1 MSKSFWGYAGAVVAA
16 YFGQWQIAASLLAQG
31 VGAERQRKARNQARD
46 AYNAG
51 LQDRMVM
58 ADLQPDAPRTLVLG
72 RVRAVEGVRRR
83 WASGTH
89 SENLTLIVSFAGHE
103 IDAFE
108 TFWFNDLPL
117 RLDVD
122 GYVETPAQLTGCS
135 AVRSGTTAILTKTA
149 HGIADGERVLIAGF
163 SLPEFNGTFTVFNST
178 ANTFS
183 YAIANAG
190 SGDPPGTPGT
200 VNVLSP
206 YTLTENVTH
215 YLTGTLDGS
224 GEASVTLTSTPI
236 GGTVSAMWSTGTG
249 DASEQGPVTITQDTG
264 LDYDLTG
271 GRLDAGYQVSWQT
284 VEITPMARIR
294 TYLGAD
300 AQSVGTDLAAE
311 YQGHLTATDDFAGI
325 ALAVIDLTYSEDAYP
340 QGIPNITATMR
351 GAKCFDPRDDST
363 AWTENP
369 ALHALHYA
377 TWDHGWRVPIGEI
390 REQDVIDAADE
401 CDVSTVFTLGAD
413 DYTLERYRC
422 GIVISSAADP
432 RQSMNDIMETMAGRW
447 GWAGG
452 TLRFRC
458 GRMATSAW
466 AMDPSWV
473 AQQVGQGGQVAA
485 GPVVKI
491 TNGVPREEKVNH
503 VSGTC
508 IDPAQRFQALPYPA
522 VRDDVLITADGAEYR
537 LEAVLPGVNHI
548 AHAQHLAS
556 ITIREGQAPLRM
568 EVSSNLSAYPLE
580 LFDVGTVTLPRYGMS
595 AKTME
600 VIGWRWRPTEG
611 VQLRLAE
618 ITAEMFEPVDTL
630 NGRDPA
636 PNGNLQSPWY
646 VAPVTGVEVTS
657 GADIQPDG
665 AVLTMT
671 TVEWDAIVSQAVLTG
686 GRVEVQFTRAN
697 AIPAAGDWPS
707 WIEQGGAT
715 SATIPGLLAQTFY
728 LFRVRAI
735 NALGVRGPWSAQVL
749 HQVLGDLGPPED
761 VTGFAYVAKLGQVV
775 FSWDPCEA
783 NDYAVTE
790 IRVGASWAAGVFGW
804 AGKASDYKLAR
815 PDNGTYLLWAKHKDT
830 SGNYST
836 NAVSL
841 SVTVDD
847 SIDGGGGGALVLT
860 VEPAPIFTF
869 ADGTTHTSAS
879 PDLTFTAHLV
889 GLFGTAAF
897 AAEAFNALSGGT
909 SLGAVTLSGTGNAR
923 TLSAAQFVAAG
934 TSGSVKRVD
943 VTATL
948 GSAFDTAKAFRY
960 DPTVSGP
967 FLYLDNPVH
976 PVQTDESG
984 EVGNYTG
991 AFTHAALILA
1001 GADDTANWSFS
1012 ITPDSGVTATING
1025 GAGPV
1030 TGEAIITIA
1039 VSDMTID
1046 DGVVLVTAT
1055 KTGQTTQTADFR
1067 IIKRPAQ
1074 GVERLL
1080 YFSPRTDIVLPVDSY
1095 GQVTT
1100 FTHAWTKAMVR
1111 LKNGLDATDQWTY
1124 TKEDV
1129 GVTSTLTGNTI
1140 QITGFLSPGDLG
1152 TYTFDYYEWAASG
1165 WENVAEVVF
1174 AGTHWVALGRNNYS
1188 TWQDVHISPLD
1199 DFENWTVVSTGV
1211 LGKFNLSAYDQGT
1224 LALVQSGVSAV
1235 NDVLVSDDGGA
1246 SWSAGGSLP
1255 HLTQWVAARGGDGYM
1270 LVCPY
1275 GGLLD
1280 LARSSNGGASWSTV
1294 PTPGP
1299 SCTPLLVGPT
1309 MIVRTSADAM
1319 FRSSNAGASWT
1330 GLSVGGAPF
1339 SVVKRYKGYLVA
1351 TFMYISTTN
1360 VAYSANDGV
1369 SWQMASLESAE
1380 TRPSLVEI
1388 AGVLYLHGSYIHY
1401 TVDGKTWTRGDSLGS
1416 GVVAPTTP
1424 PSGGVDIDFFPTWDP
1439 VAGFWRWQELLSLN
1453 PTEGAVHVTAHR
1465 PGEPDLT
1472 AVLPVQLGAV
1482 VPPVRVSNINPAFL
1496 QIPATNDGVPTNMD
1510 NAVLEVTVVENSL
1523 DVTSDYTWTWEATY
1537 LTPASGTG
1545 AVATLT
1551 DMDVAQ
1557 DRGRVAFT
1565 GQSAGKEPVVLGAD
1579 VVKLKGADDSG
1590 IGIGAAY
1597 TVSSVTNTYVEIKLT
1612 STGVVQMREGSGGS
1626 WVRIGQWFAPEGA
1639 SAGSSAWVRFDVL
1652 NTPDGTST
1660 VTGTTGSFLALTSDR
1675 GISLSD
1681 TSTGTHKVELVVYL
1695 SPNSGGTLPQAS
1707 LVTLLLIVP

>member
-1 MSKSFWGYAGAVVAA
+1 MSKSFWGYAGAAVAA
-16 YFGQWQIAASLLAQG
+16 YFGQWQIAASLLAHG

-89 SENLTLIVSFAGHE
+89 NENLTLIVSFAGHE

-122 GYVETPAQLTGCS
+122 GYVETPSQLTGCS

-294 TYLGAD
+294 TYLGTD

-311 YQGHLTATDDFAGI
+311 YPGHLTATDDFAGI

-466 AMDPSWV
+466 AMDTSWV
-473 AQQVGQGGQVAA
+473 AQQVGQGGQVAS
-485 GPVVKI
+485 GPAVKI

-508 IDPAQRFQALPYPA
+508 IDPSQRFQALPYPA
-522 VRDDVLITADGAEYR
+522 VRDDVLIAADGAEYR

-580 LFDVGTVTLPRYGMS
+580 LFDVGTVTLPRYGMT

-646 VAPVTGVEVTS
+646 VAPVTGVEVDS
-657 GADIQPDG
+657 DAEIQPDG
-665 AVLTMT
+665 AVLTL
-671 TVEWDAIVSQAVLTG
+671 TVVTWDAIVSQAVLTG
-686 GRVEVQFTRAN
+686 GRIEVQFTRAN
-697 AIPAAGDWPS
+697 AIPATGDWPS
-707 WIEQGGAT
+707 WVEQGGAT
-715 SATIPGLLAQTFY
+715 SATIPGLKAQAFY

-847 SIDGGGGGALVLT
+847 SIDGGGGGSLVLT

-889 GLFGTAAF
+889 GLFGTASF
-897 AAEAFNALSGGT
+897 TAEAFNALSGGT

-948 GSAFDTAKAFRY
+948 GSAFDTASAFRY

-1001 GADDTANWSFS
+1001 GADDTTNWTFS

-1030 TGEAIITIA
+1030 TGAAIVTIA

-1067 IIKRPAQ
+1067 IVKRPAQ
-1074 GVERLL
+1074 AVDRLL
-1080 YFSPRTDIVLPVDSY
+1080 YFAPRTDIVLPVDAS
-1095 GQVTT
+1095 GVVTS
-1100 FTHAWTKAMVR
+1100 FSQAWTLAKVR
-1111 LKNGLDATDQWTY
+1111 LKNGVDATDQWTY
-1124 TKEDV
+1124 TKEDE
-1129 GVTSTLTGNTI
+1129 GVTSTITGNRI
-1140 QITGFLSPGDLG
+1140 QITGFLSLG
-1152 TYTFDYYEWAASG
+1152 ELATVVSDYFDWTSSG
-1165 WENVAEVVF
+1165 WERPANVIF
-1174 AGTHWVALGRNNYS
+1174 AGDNWVTVGINNYAL
-1188 TWQDVHISPLD
+1188 WQKVQISAID
-1199 DFENWTVVSTGV
+1199 DFENWAEVDTGV
-1211 LGKFNLSAYDQGT
+1211 SGRFYLAAYDQGALILLEGST
-1224 LALVQSGVSAV
+1224 GSTNLALIST
-1235 NDVLVSDDGGA
+1235 DGGA
-1246 SWSAGGSLP
+1246 SWASGATLP
-1255 HLTQWVAARGGDGYM
+1255 HLTHWHAAAGGDGYM
-1270 LVCPY
+1270 LACPY

-1294 PTPGP
+1294 PTPGS
-1299 SCTPLLVGPT
+1299 SCVPVLVGPT
-1309 MIVRTSADAM
+1309 MIVRTSVDTM
-1319 FRSSNAGASWT
+1319 FRSTNAGASWSA
-1330 GLSVGGAPF
+1330 LSVGGAPF
-1339 SVVKRYKGYLVA
+1339 KNVKRFKGYLVA
-1351 TFMYISTTN
+1351 TFMYLTTAD
-1360 VAYSANDGV
+1360 VAYSVNEGATWQTAVLANTE
-1369 SWQMASLESAE
+1369 AAPELI
-1380 TRPSLVEI
+1380 EI
-1388 AGVLYLHGSYIHY
+1388 AGVLYLVGAYLHY
-1401 TVDGKTWTRGDSLGS
+1401 TIDGKTWKVGDALGA
-1416 GVVAPTTP
+1416 GVQVPMTP
-1424 PSGGVDIDFFPTWDP
+1424 PTGGVGTEYLPRW
-1439 VAGFWRWQELLSLN
+1439 VAASGLWLRNDLLALDSI
-1453 PTEGAVHVTAHR
+1453 EGAVHVTAHQ
-1465 PGEPDLT
+1465 PGQDDLKAT
-1472 AVLPVQLGAV
+1472 LPVQLGAV
-1482 VPPVRVSNINPAFL
+1482 VPPTQVSNINPAVAMV
-1496 QIPATNDGVPTNMD
+1496 PSTADGVVTDYTN
-1510 NAVLEVTVVENSL
+1510 ASFTVTVVEASL
-1523 DVTSDYTWTWEATY
+1523 TVTSDYAWTWTATH
-1537 LTPASGTG
+1537 LTPSSGTG
-1545 AVATLT
+1545 STATFT
-1551 DMDVAQ
+1551 AMDTAY
-1557 DRGRVAFT
+1557 DSGRVSFV
-1565 GQSAGKEPVVLGAD
+1565 GVQAGKDPVRLGAD
-1579 VVKLKGADDSG
+1579 VVKLKGTDDSG
-1590 IGIGAAY
+1590 IIIGAAY
-1597 TVSSVTNTYVEIKLT
+1597 TVSSVTNTYVEIRLT
-1612 STGVVQMREGSGGS
+1612 SAGVVEKREGSGGS
-1626 WVRIGQWFAPEGA
+1626 WERIGQWAAPEGA
-1639 SAGSSAWVRFDVL
+1639 SAGAGAWVRFDVL

-1660 VTGTTGSFLALTSDR
+1660 VTGTTGSFLALTSNR

-1695 SPNSGGTLPQAS
+1695 SPNSGGTLPRAS